1 MIDGTMTEKLFSEVE
16 QLKIAQEKLM
26 SDKEDMKI
34 QMETL
39 ARDLKGVA
47 RLIDCMHNID
57 EFNDKEATVSAF
69 NNINRLIVDI
79 AASMEA
85 TVNDEDFYVG

>member
-1 MIDGTMTEKLFSEVE
+1 METLSDKLYKELEDERKKNFESTEKIRELE
-16 QLKIAQEKLM
+16 Q
-26 SDKEDMKI
+26 
-34 QMETL
+34 QMEAL

-57 EFNDKEATVSAF
+57 EFCDKEATISAF

-79 AASMEA
+79 ASSMEA
-85 TVNDEDFYVG
+85 TISGNDFYIS